1 MASRASGLDREE
13 QGPRIAAF
21 ALRLA
26 VGGQHLTGKADEV
39 IGMARDIGDDG
50 ARLSQALRAP
60 GGIDS
65 RAPGGAILQ
74 NHRAAAAYFAV
85 SALSG
90 TSLCVAISN
99 IPCLLDSLVTIK

>member
-65 RAPGGAILQ
+65 RAPGGAMRG
-74 NHRAAAAYFAV
+74 NHQRRPRVFGAGRTCSCARIHASTEV
-85 SALSG
+85 RR
-90 TSLCVAISN
+90 
-99 IPCLLDSLVTIK
+99 